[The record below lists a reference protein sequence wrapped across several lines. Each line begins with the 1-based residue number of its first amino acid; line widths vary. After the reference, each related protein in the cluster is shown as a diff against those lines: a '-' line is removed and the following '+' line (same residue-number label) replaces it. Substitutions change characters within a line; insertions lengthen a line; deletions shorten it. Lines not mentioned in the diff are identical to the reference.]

1 MSGFKEVGGVVG
13 VVAVLPAERQMEKE
27 ETHLAALTNRRR
39 YCKAKCYL
47 MRTVQHYLAHW
58 TDGSVRK
65 RDDRAGLPVP
75 KPSK

>member
-13 VVAVLPAERQMEKE
+13 IVAVLPAERQMGKK
-27 ETHLAALTNRRR
+27 ETHLAALNNGRR

-47 MRTVQHYLAHW
+47 MGTVQHYLAHW
-58 TDGSVRK
+58 TDSTVRK
-65 RDDRAGLPVP
+65 RDGRAGLPVP